1 MPDETGPDMSCVPYS
16 RKRAYFILTVP
27 FLILLILVAVYLW
40 SINFALSL
48 IFISLFVTAN
58 LLQAYCCAYQE
69 CPYAGGF
76 CPAVAGIM
84 PSSILAKIILRKKVK
99 NAIRSVRSY
108 RLSFTAWSDRFPAVL
123 DCQHKYPAGDRLF
136 CIEHCLLHRILPGDL
151 PRLRDKEHMP
161 RR

>member
-1 MPDETGPDMSCVPYS
+1 MSCVPYS

-84 PSSILAKIILRKKVK
+84 PSSMLAKIILRKKVK
-99 NAIRSVRSY
+99 KAIRSVRSY

-123 DCQHKYPAGDRLF
+123 DRQDKYPAGDRLF
-136 CIEHCLLHRILPGDL
+136 CIEHCLLHHILSGDL